1 MELEGHKAL
10 VTGGSRGIGRGI
22 AIELARRGADVV
34 INYNRSEGPALEVVA
49 EIEQL
54 GRKAFAIQA
63 DVSDFE
69 QAGALVKGAV
79 EALGGLN
86 ILINNAGITRDR
98 LLMVMKEDDWTSV
111 LQTNLGGVYNVSQ
124 QATRTLLRNR
134 DTGARVVNIASVS
147 GIVGVPG
154 QANYSAA
161 KAGIIAFTKVMAKE
175 LSKRKILVNAVAPGF
190 IKTDMTDELN
200 SQMLGEAIK
209 MVPCGRVGDV
219 DEVSNVVAF
228 LCGPGAS
235 YITGQTIVVDG
246 GLTM

>member
-22 AIELARRGADVV
+22 ALELARRGADVV

-49 EIEQL
+49 EIEKL

-79 EALGGLN
+79 AALGGLN
-86 ILINNAGITRDR
+86 ILVNNAGITRDR
-98 LLMVMKEDDWTSV
+98 LLMVMKEDDWNSV

-124 QATRTLLRNR
+124 QATRSLLRNR

-219 DEVSNVVAF
+219 DEVSSVVAF

>member
-22 AIELARRGADVV
+22 ALELARRGADVV

-49 EIEQL
+49 EIEKL

-79 EALGGLN
+79 AALDGLN
-86 ILINNAGITRDR
+86 ILVNNAGITRDR
-98 LLMVMKEDDWTSV
+98 LLMVMKEDDWNSV

-124 QATRTLLRNR
+124 QATRSLLRNR

-219 DEVSNVVAF
+219 DEVSSVVAF

>member
-49 EIEQL
+49 EIESL

-79 EALGGLN
+79 AALGGLN

-98 LLMVMKEDDWTSV
+98 LLMVMKEDDWNAV

-200 SQMLGEAIK
+200 SQMLGEALK
-209 MVPCGRVGDV
+209 MVPCGRVG
-219 DEVSNVVAF
+219 EVAEVAGVVAF

>member
-49 EIEQL
+49 EIEKL

-190 IKTDMTDELN
+190 IKTDMTDDLN

-219 DEVSNVVAF
+219 DEVSSVVAF

>member
-49 EIEQL
+49 EIEKL
-54 GRKAFAIQA
+54 GCKAFAIQA

-209 MVPCGRVGDV
+209 MVPCGRVGNV
-219 DEVSNVVAF
+219 DEVSSVVAF

>member
-34 INYNRSEGPALEVVA
+34 VNYNRSEGPALEVVA
-49 EIEQL
+49 EIEKL

-134 DTGARVVNIASVS
+134 DTGARVVNIASIS

-190 IKTDMTDELN
+190 IKTDMTDGLN

-209 MVPCGRVGDV
+209 MVPCGRVGEV

>member
-10 VTGGSRGIGRGI
+10 VTGGSRGIGRAI

-49 EIEQL
+49 EIEAL
-54 GRKAFAIQA
+54 GRKGFALQA
-63 DVSDFE
+63 DVSDFT

-79 EALGGLN
+79 AALGGLN
-86 ILINNAGITRDR
+86 ILVNNAGITRDR
-98 LLMVMKEDDWTSV
+98 LLMVMKEDDWNSV
-111 LQTNLGGVYNVSQ
+111 IQTNLSGVYNVTQ
-124 QATRTLLRNR
+124 QATRSLLRNR
-134 DTGARVVNIASVS
+134 DTGARVVNITSVS
-147 GIVGVPG
+147 GMVGVPG

-161 KAGIIAFTKVMAKE
+161 KAGIIGFTKAVAKE

-190 IKTDMTDELN
+190 IQTDMTDELN
-200 SQMLGEAIK
+200 DQMLGEAIK
-209 MVPCGRVGDV
+209 MVPCGRMGNV
-219 DEVSNVVAF
+219 DEISGVVAF
-228 LCGPGAS
+228 LCGPAAS

>member
-22 AIELARRGADVV
+22 ALELARRGADVV
-34 INYNRSEGPALEVVA
+34 INYNRSEGPALEVVS
-49 EIEQL
+49 EIEKL
-54 GRKAFAIQA
+54 GRKGFAIQA

-86 ILINNAGITRDR
+86 ILVNNAGITRDR
-98 LLMVMKEDDWTSV
+98 LLMVMKEDDWNSV

-124 QATRTLLRNR
+124 QATRSLLRNR

-200 SQMLGEAIK
+200 SQMLGEAVK

-219 DEVSNVVAF
+219 DEVSGVVAF
-228 LCGPGAS
+228 LCGPNAS

>member
-22 AIELARRGADVV
+22 ALELARRGADVV

-49 EIEQL
+49 EIEKL
-54 GRKAFAIQA
+54 GRKGFAIQA

-79 EALGGLN
+79 AALDGLN
-86 ILINNAGITRDR
+86 ILVNNAGITRDR
-98 LLMVMKEDDWTSV
+98 LLMVMKEDDWNSV

-124 QATRTLLRNR
+124 QATRSLLRNR